1 MTVYR
6 LYHGDAWKAESESLA
21 WLKGTAM
28 RFHGSR
34 LARDVFIVPVTLA

>member
-6 LYHGDAWKAESESLA
+6 LYHGATWKAESESLA
-21 WLKGTAM
+21 WIQDSAM

-34 LARDVFIVPVTLA
+34 LARDVFIVPVVLA